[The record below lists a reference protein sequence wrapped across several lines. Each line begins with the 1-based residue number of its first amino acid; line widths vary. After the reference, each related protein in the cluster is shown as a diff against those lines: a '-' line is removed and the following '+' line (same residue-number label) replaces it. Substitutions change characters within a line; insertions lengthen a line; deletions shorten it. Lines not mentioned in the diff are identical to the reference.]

1 MNIVMLRRL
10 VLDSSMSGIML
21 LPLFVVFFASFRQ
34 VWLFAGKLSL
44 RTNHAARGLRLF
56 VQVTFIIVRVYP
68 FNFDFVVVRSVVF
81 FIYQF
86 QCLRQVFGVMVNI

>member
-1 MNIVMLRRL
+1 MVSDIFSSLFSCCFASFEEIKILQLSIIVLVFVLMNIVMLRRL
-10 VLDSSMSGIML
+10 VLDFSMSGIML

-56 VQVTFIIVRVYP
+56 V
-68 FNFDFVVVRSVVF
+68 
-81 FIYQF
+81 
-86 QCLRQVFGVMVNI
+86 